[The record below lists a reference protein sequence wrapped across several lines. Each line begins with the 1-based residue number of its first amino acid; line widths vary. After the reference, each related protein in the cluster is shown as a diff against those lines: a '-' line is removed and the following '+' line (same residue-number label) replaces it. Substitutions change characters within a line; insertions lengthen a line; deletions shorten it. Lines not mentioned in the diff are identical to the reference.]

1 MLTLSDCSSIELSNA
16 FDAGHFR
23 LHIGPLV
30 LKVSSNI
37 PEFVSIFRQLYGDH
51 PVSLNGDEYDFDL
64 AVRPP
69 SLFRRWIRRNATF
82 EFCGDAPFLPMEV
95 GHAYAM
101 FEWGLNWA
109 VASFLHNH
117 LILHSAVVEWK
128 GKGVLL
134 SAVSGSGKST
144 LSAELSL
151 QGWRLLS
158 DELALLDDELNL
170 IPLARP
176 VSLKNSSIDLIRS
189 RHPSAEIGPLA
200 RDTHKGTVGHLKVS
214 GESIAQ
220 SLRPAIPKL
229 IIFPKWS
236 AGSPLRVVPVGAGQA
251 AMRLID
257 QAFNYAI
264 LGTEGFQRLVALVR
278 NAEAW
283 EIEYSSL
290 DEAREALETLV
301 EECGQ

>member
-1 MLTLSDCSSIELSNA
+1 MQ
-16 FDAGHFR
+16 AGLFR
-23 LHIGPLV
+23 LYLGPLM

-37 PEFVSIFRQLYGDH
+37 PEFVTVFRELYGDH
-51 PVSLNGDEYDFDL
+51 TVGLAGGEYDFDL

-69 SLFRRWIRRNATF
+69 SFWRRWYRRNAVF
-82 EFCGDAPFLPMEV
+82 EFCGDVPFQPMEV
-95 GHAYAM
+95 GHSHAM

-109 VASFLHNH
+109 IASFMHTH
-117 LILHSAVVEWK
+117 LIIHSAVVEWK

-158 DELALLDDELNL
+158 DELAMIDAGLKL

-176 VSLKNSSIDLIRS
+176 VSLKNSSIDLIGY
-189 RHPSAEIGPLA
+189 RHPSAVIGPLA

-214 GESIAQ
+214 GESIALGLQ
-220 SLRPAIPKL
+220 PAIPKL
-229 IIFPKWS
+229 IIFPKWT
-236 AGSPLRVVPVGAGQA
+236 AGSPLRVTPLGAGQA

-257 QAFNYAI
+257 QAFNYSI
-264 LGTEGFQRLVALVR
+264 LGTEGFERLVAVVR
-278 NAEAW
+278 NTEAC
-283 EIEYSSL
+283 ELEYSSL
-290 DEAREALETLV
+290 DEAREALEALV
-301 EECGQ
+301 HECD

>member
-1 MLTLSDCSSIELSNA
+1 MLTLSDCSSNELSNA
-16 FDAGHFR
+16 FDAGRFR
-23 LHIGPLV
+23 LHLGSLV

-37 PEFVSIFRQLYGDH
+37 PEFIAIFRQLYGDH
-51 PVSLNGDEYDFDL
+51 PVSLGGGEYDFDL
-64 AVRPP
+64 AIRPP
-69 SLFRRWIRRNATF
+69 SLWRRWFRRSATF
-82 EFCGDAPFLPMEV
+82 EFCGDAPFLPMDV

-128 GKGVLL
+128 NKGVLL

-158 DELALLDDELNL
+158 DELALIDEKLNL

-176 VSLKNSSIDLIRS
+176 VSLKNNAIELIRS
-189 RHPSAEIGPLA
+189 RHPSAVIGSLA

-214 GESIAQ
+214 GESIVQ
-220 SLRPAIPKL
+220 NLQPAIPKL
-229 IIFPKWS
+229 IIFPKWT
-236 AGSPLRVVPVGAGQA
+236 AGSALRVAPLGAGQA

-257 QAFNYAI
+257 QAFNYSI

-278 NAEAW
+278 NTEAW

-290 DEAREALETLV
+290 DEARDALETLV
-301 EECGQ
+301 DECG